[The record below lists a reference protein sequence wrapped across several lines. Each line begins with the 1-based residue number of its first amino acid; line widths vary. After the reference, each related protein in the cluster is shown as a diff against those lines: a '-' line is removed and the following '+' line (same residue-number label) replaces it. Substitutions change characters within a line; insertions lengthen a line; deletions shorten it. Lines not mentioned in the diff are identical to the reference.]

1 MALCKKSLEIVH
13 GVGLEILLQHIKTQ
27 FDIVIAVLFTQ
38 QQVVFNRGIF
48 LAGCFVISEFQ
59 HKTVSFTFH
68 RALHAR

>member
-13 GVGLEILLQHIKTQ
+13 GVGFEILLQHIKAQ
-27 FDIVIAVLFTQ
+27 LDIVIAVLFAQ